1 MKVPLVMTVIGRD
14 QPGLVEKLAELITKV
29 GGNWVESRMARLG
42 GEFAGILRV
51 TVPND
56 RREEF
61 EMLVREELVNQMH
74 VVIKPDQGQEEPSQ
88 PERIGRVEVTGH
100 DRPGIVHQIASVL
113 ARYKVNVEE
122 LVSTVTSTPMS
133 GEPRFRAV
141 AKVRLPDACR
151 IDDLKTEL
159 EKIAQDLM
167 VDLEI
172 EMPSPGRAD
181 EIACQLGTEL
191 V

>member
-61 EMLVREELVNQMH
+61 EMLVRE
-74 VVIKPDQGQEEPSQ
+74 DQGQEEPSQ